1 MRLRPSEIEEH
12 QIGEIE
18 YRLQYKRIRRMYL
31 RLKPQESKVF
41 VTAPYRTPLSEV
53 EQFVSR
59 NREWIRRQKEKQ
71 EQMAPKPVRH
81 YATGEEVY
89 VWGKAY
95 ELLVLTD
102 PEMVRQ
108 LCGEEA
114 ADALLKHHMA
124 SVKLENAK
132 LLLACPSGFDEA
144 KREQCIDLWLKRQ
157 MEAFLPAIFQGCRSV
172 VGKQESSWYVRKMKT
187 RWGTCNIRTGRI
199 CINLN
204 LGHLPPEY
212 LSYIVIH
219 ELTHLWE
226 KGHGEQFKARMDQY
240 YPQWRERRQDIIK
253 LAYML

>member
-18 YRLQYKRIRRMYL
+18 YLLQYKRIRRMYL

-71 EQMAPKPVRH
+71 EQMAPKPVRQ
-81 YATGEEVY
+81 YVTGEEVY

-144 KREQCIDLWLKRQ
+144 KREQCID
-157 MEAFLPAIFQGCRSV
+157 
-172 VGKQESSWYVRKMKT
+172 

>member
-1 MRLRPSEIEEH
+1 MRRRASETEEH

-18 YRLQYKRIRRMYL
+18 YLLQYKRIRRMYL
-31 RLKPQESKVF
+31 RLKPQEAKVF
-41 VTAPYRTPLSEV
+41 VTAPYHTPLPEV

-59 NREWIRRQKEKQ
+59 NREWIRRQQQKQ
-71 EQMAPKPVRH
+71 EQMAPKPLRH
-81 YATGEEVY
+81 YVTGEEVY

-114 ADALLKHHMA
+114 ADALLKHNMA

-132 LLLACPSGFDEA
+132 LLLACPAGFDEA
-144 KREQCIDLWLKRQ
+144 KREQCLDLWLKRQ
-157 MEAFLPAIFQGCRSV
+157 MEAFLPAIFQGCGSL
-172 VGKQESSWYVRKMKT
+172 VGKRESSWYVRKMKT
-187 RWGTCNIRTGRI
+187 RWGTCNIKTGRV

-212 LSYIVIH
+212 LSYIVTH

-226 KGHGEQFKARMDQY
+226 KGHGEPFRARMDLY
-240 YPQWRERRQDIIK
+240 YPKWRERKQEIGK

>member
-1 MRLRPSEIEEH
+1 MRPGPSEIEEH

-18 YRLQYKRIRRMYL
+18 YLLQYKRIRRMYL

-71 EQMAPKPVRH
+71 EQMAPKPVRQ
-81 YATGEEVY
+81 YVTGEEVY

-157 MEAFLPAIFQGCRSV
+157 MEAFLPAIFQGCRS
-172 VGKQESSWYVRKMKT
+172 
-187 RWGTCNIRTGRI
+187 I